1 LIKFVISYNRYVSTI
16 TIILMDQLTLGLLD
30 KSKVKTIAENST
42 GFSIDL
48 ILKIG
53 RDDISQLIE
62 VSEELVQKFGPMARL
77 TKSNITKYFNK
88 ETLPFVARQNGKI
101 IGYIIGVPLEY
112 FKNESWAHFDVNL
125 GSQNTIYTYAFVISS
140 RFHKKGGYA
149 KTLKRVYINSARK
162 QKFTFVTGHT
172 ELGIAK
178 NFSPKT
184 ETVKIFSE
192 WYGSKVSF
200 EYYRRPLN

>member
-1 LIKFVISYNRYVSTI
+1 
-16 TIILMDQLTLGLLD
+16 MDQLTLGILD
-30 KSKVKTIAENST
+30 KSKVRTIAANST

-62 VSEELVQKFGPMARL
+62 VSEELVKKFGPMARL
-77 TKSNITKYFNK
+77 TKSNITKYFNDQ
-88 ETLPFVARQNGKI
+88 TLPFVARQNQKI

-125 GSQNTIYTYAFVISS
+125 GKQNTIYTYAFVIFSKY
-140 RFHKKGGYA
+140 HKKGGYA

-162 QKFTFVTGHT
+162 QSFSYVTGHT

-178 NFSPKT
+178 QFSATT
-184 ETVKIFSE
+184 ETVKIFPE

-200 EYYRRPLN
+200 EYYRRPLK